1 MRHLR
6 NQRGAVLLA
15 LTAFL
20 ILGIAA
26 ALTTVLARNASGAH
40 RDRTSERALAAAREA
55 LIAYATSRPLD
66 EVVGP
71 GYLPCPDLD
80 DDGWAEST
88 CGSLAGDIGQEQR
101 LGRLPWKT
109 LGLPDLRDG
118 SGERLWYAVSTKYK
132 GLLNCAASTAC
143 LDMSPDAALG
153 TITVRDSS
161 GALLHD
167 GRIADPARASAGGAV
182 AVIFAPGP
190 PIDRY
195 EGEGNPPT
203 PQVRGCAGGTCNAAK
218 VCTSD
223 PPMRT
228 PKCNPVNYLDR
239 SAGEDNARFVDRSNA
254 ASRALNGDG
263 FIHGPVPGPD
273 GSVRVNDRL
282 AVIGWSD
289 VVPAVM
295 RRVAQE
301 VSLCLRQYAA
311 DARNAGQ
318 FPWAAP
324 ACLPRD
330 PALTW
335 SDEAGARLGRIA
347 DTPFSATAR
356 DGAMSA
362 LWPGSA
368 CGIAN
373 ADGTTAGLAAKH
385 WWTAWKGHVF
395 VSIED
400 ANRAEVFA
408 RPETRLAPA
417 QCEGDPSNVAFGPQ
431 DVVVAVR

>member
-1 MRHLR
+1 M
-6 NQRGAVLLA
+6 LLA
-15 LTAFL
+15 FAALL

-26 ALTTVLARNASGAH
+26 ALTTALAKNMTSAH
-40 RDRTSERALAAAREA
+40 RDRTSDRALAAAREA

-66 EVVGP
+66 DVVGP

-80 DDGWAEST
+80 DDGWAEPT

-167 GRIADPARASAGGAV
+167 GRIADAANAIAGGAV

-203 PQVRGCAGGTCNAAK
+203 PQVRGCAGGSCNPAK
-218 VCTSD
+218 VCTSA

-239 SAGEDNARFVDRSNA
+239 SDREDNARFVDRSDA
-254 ASRALNGDG
+254 ASRAQNGDG
-263 FIHGPVPGPD
+263 FIHGPVLAPD

-311 DARNAGQ
+311 QSRNAGH

-324 ACLPRD
+324 ACAARD
-330 PALTW
+330 PALAW
-335 SDEAGARLGRIA
+335 SDETAARLGRIA

-356 DGAMSA
+356 DGTMSA
-362 LWPGSA
+362 LWPGAA

-400 ANRAEVFA
+400 STRAEVFA
-408 RPETRLAPA
+408 RPDTRLAPA
-417 QCEGDPSNVAFGPQ
+417 QCAGDPSHVAFSAQ
-431 DVVVAVR
+431 DVVVSVQ